1 MSNVS
6 NDNKRRA
13 VARMSVVYLML
24 AAMFIVVLVRVV
36 YLKTG
41 ERKEFWSKQE
51 NKRIIKD
58 RVVSAKRGNIYAM
71 DPDNGELLLLATTEP
86 QYDVFIDL
94 GKHWVLDKHNKRKDK
109 EWVISQETFDKN
121 LNALCDSLAKVFQ
134 TGRDC
139 KTASEYKKYFI
150 KARKAERRYVNV
162 RRKVSEKELERMKRF
177 PLIGKTTN
185 RKKKTA
191 YSFVGAVHVEK
202 GAKRVYPYYP
212 MARRTI
218 GINVTANGCDTCY
231 NGIDGAFTQY
241 LSGVHGTR
249 LEIKINPNEWVPVNT
264 EEKIKTIDG
273 MDVVTTLDVSLQELA
288 ENSLRS
294 CLDSSDAESGCV
306 VLMEVETGYI
316 KAISNLSLNKDGEYV
331 ELDNIAISNSFE
343 PGSTF
348 KIVTAMMLLDKGFAD
363 TSDLVP
369 TGIKNFPG
377 NEKPIRDVGGVNHGL
392 VSFARALEMSSNVG
406 ISQLVYNVYNKKRS
420 DLSRDLKDY
429 FPFEPLGLNIK
440 VHEPKPKIG
449 SSENPTDLLRM
460 SFGYVSRMTP
470 LQILTFYNA
479 IANKGVMLKPQFVQ
493 SILKDGKEVER
504 FAPIIMSESICKR
517 ETIDKLHNVL
527 KGVVQNGTGRRLKTA
542 SYGIAGKSGTA
553 EIGYDKKH
561 AGIQHR
567 ASFVGYF
574 PADAPK
580 YSCIVVISKPQ
591 KARTHG
597 GDLAA
602 PVFRELSDRVVGTR
616 IDFNRTN
623 VNESTVKYPII
634 GYGNGGDFYAFCKS
648 LGLHTSKPTAKWI
661 KGKDINGMCAL
672 SEQKIQDGLVPN
684 VVGLTAKDAVYML
697 ENIGMKVRFHGKGKV
712 VSQSVAAGS
721 RIDKRNNII
730 VLGLRSP
737 IAEEE

>member
-1 MSNVS
+1 MS
-6 NDNKRRA
+6 NDNKQGT
-13 VARMSVVYLML
+13 VRMSIVYLLLGM
-24 AAMFIVVLVRVV
+24 MFIVVFVRVV

-41 ERKEFWSKQE
+41 ERKEFWTKQE
-51 NKRIIKD
+51 QKRIIKE

-71 DPDNGELLLLATTEP
+71 DPDNGEYLLLATTEP
-86 QYDVFIDL
+86 QYDVYIDL
-94 GKHWVLDKHNKRKDK
+94 GKSLEFDK
-109 EWVISQETFDKN
+109 ESKHKVKQWVISQEDFNKN
-121 LNALCDSLAKVFQ
+121 MNALCDSLAKVFQ

-139 KTASEYKKYFI
+139 KSAAEYKRYFL
-150 KARKAERRYVNV
+150 KARKAERRYVTV

-177 PLIGKTTN
+177 PLIGYQRFK
-185 RKKKTA
+185 RKKPTGK
-191 YSFVGAVHVEK
+191 YDFVGAVHVEK
-202 GAKRVYPYYP
+202 GSKRVYPYYP

-218 GINVTANGCDTCY
+218 GINVTDNGCDTCY

-241 LSGVHGTR
+241 LSGVHGKR

-264 EEKIKTIDG
+264 DEKIKTIDG

-294 CLDSSDAESGCV
+294 CLDSSEAESGCV

-316 KAISNLSLNKDGEYV
+316 KAISNLSLNKNGEYV
-331 ELDNIAISNSFE
+331 ESDNIAISNSFE

-348 KIVTAMMLLDKGFAD
+348 KIVTAMMLLDRGLAD

-369 TGIKNFPG
+369 TGVKNFPG
-377 NEKPIRDVGGVNHGL
+377 NEKPIRDVGGTNHGL

-406 ISQLVYNVYNKKRS
+406 ISQLVYNIYNKKRADFS
-420 DLSRDLKDY
+420 KDLKEY
-429 FPFEPLGLNIK
+429 FAFEPLGLNIK

-479 IANKGVMLKPQFVQ
+479 IANKGVMVKPQFVQ
-493 SILKDGKEVER
+493 SVVKDGKEVER
-504 FAPIIMSESICKR
+504 FAPIIMSEAICKR

-616 IDFNRTN
+616 IDFNKTN
-623 VNESTVKYPII
+623 IKESTVKYPVI

-648 LGLHTSKPTAKWI
+648 LGLHITKPSVMWV

-672 SEQKIQDGLVPN
+672 SEQNVQSGIVPN
-684 VVGLTAKDAVYML
+684 VVGLTIKDAVYML
-697 ENIGMKVRFHGKGKV
+697 ENLGMKVRFHGKGKV

-721 RIDKRNNII
+721 RIDKRNNVI
-730 VLGLRSP
+730 VLGLRGP
-737 IAEEE
+737 REEEK

>member
-1 MSNVS
+1 MS
-6 NDNKRRA
+6 NDNKQGT
-13 VARMSVVYLML
+13 VRMSIVYLL
-24 AAMFIVVLVRVV
+24 LGVMFIVVFVRVV

-41 ERKEFWSKQE
+41 ERKEFWTKQE
-51 NKRIIKD
+51 QKRIIKE

-71 DPDNGELLLLATTEP
+71 DPDNGEYLLLATTEP
-86 QYDVFIDL
+86 QYDVYIDL
-94 GKHWVLDKHNKRKDK
+94 GKSLEFDK
-109 EWVISQETFDKN
+109 ESKHKVKQWVISQEDFNKN
-121 LNALCDSLAKVFQ
+121 MNALCDSLAKVFQ
-134 TGRDC
+134 NGRDF
-139 KTASEYKKYFI
+139 KSAAEYKRYFL
-150 KARKAERRYVNV
+150 KARKAERRYVTV

-177 PLIGKTTN
+177 PLIGYQRFK
-185 RKKKTA
+185 RKKPTGK
-191 YSFVGAVHVEK
+191 YDFVGAVHVEK
-202 GAKRVYPYYP
+202 GSKRVYPYYP

-218 GINVTANGCDTCY
+218 GINVTDNGCDTCY

-241 LSGVHGTR
+241 LSGVHGKR

-264 EEKIKTIDG
+264 DEKIKTIDG

-294 CLDSSDAESGCV
+294 CLDSSEAESGCV
-306 VLMEVETGYI
+306 ILMEVETGYI
-316 KAISNLSLNKDGEYV
+316 KAISNLSLNKNGEYV
-331 ELDNIAISNSFE
+331 ESDNIAISNSFE

-348 KIVTAMMLLDKGFAD
+348 KIVTAMMLLDRGLAD

-369 TGIKNFPG
+369 TGVKNFPG
-377 NEKPIRDVGGVNHGL
+377 NEKPIRDVGGTNHGL

-406 ISQLVYNVYNKKRS
+406 ISQLVYNIYNKKRADFS
-420 DLSRDLKDY
+420 KDLKEY
-429 FPFEPLGLNIK
+429 FAFEPLGLNIK

-479 IANKGVMLKPQFVQ
+479 IANKGVMVKPQFVQ
-493 SILKDGKEVER
+493 SVVKDGKEVER
-504 FAPIIMSESICKR
+504 FAPIIMSEAICKR

-616 IDFNRTN
+616 IDFNKTN
-623 VNESTVKYPII
+623 IKESTVKYPVI

-648 LGLHTSKPTAKWI
+648 LGLHITKPSVMWV

-672 SEQKIQDGLVPN
+672 SEQNVQSGIVPN
-684 VVGLTAKDAVYML
+684 VVGLTIKDAVYML
-697 ENIGMKVRFHGKGKV
+697 ENLGMKVRFHGKGKV

-721 RIDKRNNII
+721 RIDKRNNVI

-737 IAEEE
+737 REEEK

>member
-1 MSNVS
+1 MS
-6 NDNKRRA
+6 NDNKQGT
-13 VARMSVVYLML
+13 VRMSIVYLLLGM
-24 AAMFIVVLVRVV
+24 MFIVVFVRVV

-41 ERKEFWSKQE
+41 ERKEFWTKQE
-51 NKRIIKD
+51 QKRIIKE

-71 DPDNGELLLLATTEP
+71 DPDNGEYLLLATTEP
-86 QYDVFIDL
+86 QYDVYIDL
-94 GKHWVLDKHNKRKDK
+94 GKSLEFDK
-109 EWVISQETFDKN
+109 ESKHKVKQWVISQEDFNKN
-121 LNALCDSLAKVFQ
+121 MNALCDSLAKVFQ

-139 KTASEYKKYFI
+139 KSASEYKRYFL
-150 KARKAERRYVNV
+150 KARKAERRYVTV
-162 RRKVSEKELERMKRF
+162 RRKVSEKELERMKHF
-177 PLIGKTTN
+177 PLIGYQRFK
-185 RKKKTA
+185 RKKPTGK
-191 YSFVGAVHVEK
+191 YDFVGAVHVEK
-202 GAKRVYPYYP
+202 GSKRVYPYYP

-218 GINVTANGCDTCY
+218 GINVTDNGCDTCY

-241 LSGVHGTR
+241 LSGVHGKR

-264 EEKIKTIDG
+264 DEKIKTIDG

-294 CLDSSDAESGCV
+294 CLDSSEAESGCV

-316 KAISNLSLNKDGEYV
+316 KAISNLSLNKNGEYV
-331 ELDNIAISNSFE
+331 ESDNIAISNSFE

-348 KIVTAMMLLDKGFAD
+348 KIVTAMMLLDRGLAD

-369 TGIKNFPG
+369 TGVKNFPG
-377 NEKPIRDVGGVNHGL
+377 NEKPIRDVGGTNHGL

-406 ISQLVYNVYNKKRS
+406 ISQLVYNIYNKKRADFS
-420 DLSRDLKDY
+420 KDLKEY
-429 FPFEPLGLNIK
+429 FAFEPLGLNIK

-479 IANKGVMLKPQFVQ
+479 IANKGVMVKPQFVQ
-493 SILKDGKEVER
+493 SVVKDGKEVER
-504 FAPIIMSESICKR
+504 FAPIIMSKTICKR

-616 IDFNRTN
+616 IDFNKTN
-623 VNESTVKYPII
+623 MKESTVKYPVI

-648 LGLHTSKPTAKWI
+648 LGLHITKPSVMWV

-672 SEQKIQDGLVPN
+672 SEQNVQSGIVPN
-684 VVGLTAKDAVYML
+684 VVGLTIKDAVYML
-697 ENIGMKVRFHGKGKV
+697 ENLGMKVRFHGKGKV

-721 RIDKRNNII
+721 RIDKRNNVI

-737 IAEEE
+737 REEEK